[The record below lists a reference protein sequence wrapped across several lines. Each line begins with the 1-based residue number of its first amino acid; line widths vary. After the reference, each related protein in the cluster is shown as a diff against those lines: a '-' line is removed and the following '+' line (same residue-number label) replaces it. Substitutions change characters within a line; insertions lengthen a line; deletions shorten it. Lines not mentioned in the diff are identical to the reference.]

1 MNEIIMSGRA
11 VEDFTLKYSQKGNA
25 FGKVRIS
32 DPEGQTTLYIPVIVF
47 GRAAEK
53 LIDVKKGDLLFI
65 RGKLRMNTYEK
76 DGEKKN
82 SYQVV
87 ADVIKTVDELSTLD
101 FKTQVKRMENVELE
115 EITPF

>member
-1 MNEIIMSGRA
+1 
-11 VEDFTLKYSQKGNA
+11 
-25 FGKVRIS
+25 
-32 DPEGQTTLYIPVIVF
+32 
-47 GRAAEK
+47 
-53 LIDVKKGDLLFI
+53 
-65 RGKLRMNTYEK
+65 MNTYEK

-82 SYQVV
+82 SYQIV